1 MSASFRSHFRSKP
14 SRRGE
19 AATEPSRKGSTRLPT
34 IPTPATDT
42 HVKSKAVQ
50 HVSQLAKRSSRSITP
65 ADRLGG
71 GTRSAPVRVASP
83 DAGAQHD
90 VHAARKTSVVP
101 LSEDGLSGAY
111 TASALR
117 HKLSPP
123 PISGSSASTF
133 ESPRSNMLRKKSSSV
148 DKYAAQSKP
157 NAELIMAQPTTH
169 NRNGEREAT
178 IGGSVLGI
186 SLPPTSAHGKLE
198 LGSSHAWHVTRN
210 VTPPVASA
218 YASSSTPSTRY
229 SDSPFSHV
237 LTPSSASSYSPATF
251 ATSGSTA
258 RTTPQSPDRSRSSTS
273 GRMSAKPESSR
284 LGLSSVR
291 ESSTSSSNATITP
304 AVASKFPARKEV
316 PRKTPSAPP
325 MTNAA
330 TVTRTLSSTKA
341 PVSSVTS
348 KRAVTPVLIPPEL
361 AHLNVDPP
369 SLASS
374 LQKPLPPIR
383 PSRDG
388 ILNIAEM
395 HQQSRVIQS
404 DLPRLY
410 TTYHKRTPSQ
420 ETPVSATSPGFRQ
433 RFGLSSKSSSRQPSP
448 RVDSAISPPP
458 SARSFSRGPTPEL
471 AQPDSRK
478 LQRTDSPAVGPAP
491 SPSKSPRFGIFSRKP
506 KVDSDKST
514 EKPKREPRK
523 GPAAGTGHEG
533 YGRFGFRG
541 RSGSTTSNTDFR
553 SPSADSNASS
563 VAQTA
568 ASRKGSFGSSKDDS
582 DFEDFIKERQRPVI
596 LRGSGSASSNAASTP
611 EQQSISVFES
621 SNSSSIDS
629 LPKPHLLPS
638 AMRSNRDSS
647 PAKRPGYGKRLP
659 YDSSGDEI
667 RSTQPTL
674 ATRRSLTKLSQAG
687 GKSIVRVPVPISTNI
702 PPKQRSVDSYGS
714 DNSAWPDTESTTMV
728 TDNPVS
734 TKENTS
740 LRPQHIADAKPSR
753 KWNFFQRAQASPRPK
768 GKQRATEDPAVVS
781 RRQGPTHGVAHYAVL
796 DEVEPVHLYEVEQIL
811 QDNEPSSEGSII
823 EHHHAPKI
831 VPYERRHSGLL
842 PSPPKA
848 SFATRNA
855 PFIAKPT
862 VPMVR
867 QDSLESPELLRAQTT
882 VPHPMPQMVNIVAS
896 SEISTNLGYGAGLQ
910 PRTPL
915 MDQLAS
921 TPELPHAKSGTPSKS
936 NDNSPRQP
944 RLSPIGRIPRVVSRR
959 DRDRK
964 LPDNSFSRP
973 FARAQPHPSVKPPGA
988 LYHEIRELASPV
1000 DSGSQPVSSTSAK
1013 SEGLLDEL
1021 KSSVNTQPP
1030 SVSTNR
1036 TSFETHSN
1044 NDFIT
1049 FTPRKGSEVSYSSSS
1064 GNGSWIA
1071 AMTAP
1076 ILQLDDPW
1084 HEYNDLLDDMLPQK
1098 TPISAGSS
1106 LGAPFQYASVLYGP
1120 STQSVPTPLYYS
1132 QPPSVGLPQPPRAQT
1147 VPPSVLSVPQQIA
1160 RFLQPSMSPLATPH
1174 TLSELYDDYGNRSST
1189 PKALNV
1195 SQAAR
1200 NSAVQPTRTS
1210 LTNARASMASSRGS
1224 RISMHSRSASLP
1236 ETNARHSQS
1245 SLTPSARLIRD
1256 TQLLDIAEDASD
1268 DQAADANLRF
1278 GALMTSKW
1286 LSCGRVLFSPAHHE
1300 MRLANEPKV
1309 LVLDGLGSDFSYW
1322 VALTYPAANVYRL
1335 GPAVSDIST
1344 AWPGINQKPPSNH
1357 RHYAL
1362 ASIASAFP
1370 FPKGFFTAVLFRFP
1384 VATTDEAYQA
1394 CIYECKRVL
1403 RPGGHLEVAVL
1414 DLDLNN
1420 MGSRARSLVR
1430 GLKTRIHQRDP
1441 EVSLRCLSDSLVGMI
1456 GRRGFE
1462 EVQRCV
1468 VGVPAAGRIPRS
1480 RDGSSP
1486 PSDDSGSR
1494 HSSLE
1499 KRGNSPGKEYNFA
1512 DLLEKA
1518 PGTRAGDQGTE
1529 SSDEGITKMVAKVGR
1544 WWYSSCY
1551 ERPLLAHNKSIW
1563 SDQALLREC
1572 EKQGT
1577 SFRLLIC
1584 YAQKPMQTRRRT
1596 VSV

>member
-1 MSASFRSHFRSKP
+1 MSASFRSHFRSTP
-14 SRRGE
+14 SRRSE
-19 AATEPSRKGSTRLPT
+19 SATEPSRKESTRAPT
-34 IPTPATDT
+34 NPAPSSDP
-42 HVKSKAVQ
+42 HVKSREVQ
-50 HVSQLAKRSSRSITP
+50 HVSQLAKRSSRSVTP
-65 ADRLGG
+65 ADKLGG
-71 GTRSAPVRVASP
+71 STTRSAPIRAATP
-83 DAGAQHD
+83 DAAAQHIGY
-90 VHAARKTSVVP
+90 AARRSSVVP
-101 LSEDGLSGAY
+101 LSEDGLSGAHA
-111 TASALR
+111 ASAHR
-117 HKLSPP
+117 HGLPP
-123 PISGSSASTF
+123 PPSVRTGTPSLVSGSSASTF
-133 ESPRSNMLRKKSSSV
+133 DSPRSNILRKKSSSV
-148 DKYAAQSKP
+148 DKYATQSRP
-157 NAELIMAQPTTH
+157 TAELIMARSAAH
-169 NRNGEREAT
+169 SRNSEREDTFDA
-178 IGGSVLGI
+178 SVLEI
-186 SLPPTSAHGKLE
+186 SLPPTSAHSKLE
-198 LGSSHAWHVTRN
+198 LGSSQAWHVTRN

-237 LTPSSASSYSPATF
+237 LTPSSASSYSPAMF

-258 RTTPQSPDRSRSSTS
+258 RTTPQSPDRSRSSVS
-273 GRMSAKPESSR
+273 GRTSTKPETLR
-284 LGLSSVR
+284 LDLPSVR
-291 ESSTSSSNATITP
+291 ESSTSSSNATIKP
-304 AVASKFPARKEV
+304 AVSSKFPARKERLQAV
-316 PRKTPSAPP
+316 LPQK
-325 MTNAA
+325 
-330 TVTRTLSSTKA
+330 RT
-341 PVSSVTS
+341 
-348 KRAVTPVLIPPEL
+348 VTPVLIPPEL

-369 SLASS
+369 SLTSS
-374 LQKPLPPIR
+374 LQKPLPTIR
-383 PSRDG
+383 PSREG
-388 ILNIAEM
+388 TLNIAEM
-395 HQQSRVIQS
+395 NQQSRVIQS

-420 ETPVSATSPGFRQ
+420 ETPVSATSPSFRQ

-448 RVDSAISPPP
+448 RIDSAISPPP

-471 AQPDSRK
+471 AQPDSK
-478 LQRTDSPAVGPAP
+478 QLQRTDSPAVRPAP
-491 SPSKSPRFGIFSRKP
+491 SPSKSPRFGIFFRRP
-506 KVDSDKST
+506 KVESDKST
-514 EKPKREPRK
+514 EKSKREPRE

-541 RSGSTTSNTDFR
+541 RSGSTTSSADFR

-563 VAQTA
+563 VAQTT
-568 ASRKGSFGSSKDDS
+568 ASRKGSFGSSKEDS
-582 DFEDFIKERQRPVI
+582 DFEDFIRERQRPVI

-611 EQQSISVFES
+611 EQHLISVFES

-629 LPKPHLLPS
+629 LPKPQLLPS
-638 AMRSNRDSS
+638 AMHGNRGST
-647 PAKRPGYGKRLP
+647 PTKRPPFGKRLP
-659 YDSSGDEI
+659 SDSSGDEI
-667 RSTQPTL
+667 QPSQPTL
-674 ATRRSLTKLSQAG
+674 AARRSLTKLSQES
-687 GKSIVRVPVPISTNI
+687 GKSVVRVPAPISINI
-702 PPKQRSVDSYGS
+702 PPKQRSVDSYDS
-714 DNSAWPDTESTTMV
+714 DTSAWPNTESTTIV
-728 TDNPVS
+728 TSNPLPF
-734 TKENTS
+734 KEDI
-740 LRPQHIADAKPSR
+740 LLCPQHIADAKPSR

-811 QDNEPSSEGSII
+811 QENEPSSEGSLS
-823 EHHHAPKI
+823 EHQHVPKI

-855 PFIAKPT
+855 PFVAKPT
-862 VPMVR
+862 APMVR

-896 SEISTNLGYGAGLQ
+896 SEIPTNVGYGADLQ

-921 TPELPHAKSGTPSKS
+921 TPELPNAQSDTPSKS

-944 RLSPIGRIPRVVSRR
+944 RLSPVGRIPRVVSRR

-988 LYHEIRELASPV
+988 LYHEIRELASPI

-1013 SEGLLDEL
+1013 SEGLLGEL

-1036 TSFETHSN
+1036 TSFETQSN
-1044 NDFIT
+1044 NDFIA

-1064 GNGSWIA
+1064 GNGSWLA

-1076 ILQLDDPW
+1076 ITQLDDPW

-1106 LGAPFQYASVLYGP
+1106 LGAPFQYASVLYDP
-1120 STQSVPTPLYYS
+1120 STPSVPTPLYYS

-1189 PKALNV
+1189 PKALIV

-1200 NSAVQPTRTS
+1200 NSAVQPIRTS
-1210 LTNARASMASSRGS
+1210 LTNPRASMASSRGS
-1224 RISMHSRSASLP
+1224 RISTHSRSASLP

-1245 SLTPSARLIRD
+1245 SLTPSARLLRD

-1268 DQAADANLRF
+1268 DEAANANLRF

-1322 VALTYPAANVYRL
+1322 VALTYPAANVYHL
-1335 GPAVSDIST
+1335 GPAVSDGST
-1344 AWPGINQKPPSNH
+1344 AWPGINQKPPPNH

-1362 ASIASAFP
+1362 ASIASVFP

-1430 GLKTRIHQRDP
+1430 GLKTRMHQRDP
-1441 EVSLRCLSDSLVGMI
+1441 EVSLRCLSDSLAGMI

-1486 PSDDSGSR
+1486 ASEDSSSR

-1499 KRGNSPGKEYNFA
+1499 KPGDSTAKDYNFA

-1518 PGTRAGDQGTE
+1518 PGTKAGDQGTE

-1551 ERPLLAHNKSIW
+1551 ERPLLAANKSIW

>member
-1 MSASFRSHFRSKP
+1 MSASFRSHFRSTP
-14 SRRGE
+14 SRRSE
-19 AATEPSRKGSTRLPT
+19 SATELSRKESTRAPT
-34 IPTPATDT
+34 NPAPSSDP
-42 HVKSKAVQ
+42 HVKSRAVQ
-50 HVSQLAKRSSRSITP
+50 HVSQLAKRSSRSVTP
-65 ADRLGG
+65 ADKLGG
-71 GTRSAPVRVASP
+71 STTRSAPIRAATP
-83 DAGAQHD
+83 DAAAQHIGY
-90 VHAARKTSVVP
+90 AARRSLVVP
-101 LSEDGLSGAY
+101 LSEDGLSGAHA
-111 TASALR
+111 ASAHR
-117 HKLSPP
+117 HGLPP
-123 PISGSSASTF
+123 PPSVRTGTP
-133 ESPRSNMLRKKSSSV
+133 SPRSNVLRKKSSSV
-148 DKYAAQSKP
+148 DKYATQSRP
-157 NAELIMAQPTTH
+157 TAELIMARSAAH
-169 NRNGEREAT
+169 SRNSEREDTFDA
-178 IGGSVLGI
+178 SVLGM
-186 SLPPTSAHGKLE
+186 SLPPTSAHSKLE
-198 LGSSHAWHVTRN
+198 LGSSQAWHVTRN

-218 YASSSTPSTRY
+218 YASSSTPSTGY

-237 LTPSSASSYSPATF
+237 LTPSSASSYSPAMF

-258 RTTPQSPDRSRSSTS
+258 RTTPQSPDRSRSSVS
-273 GRMSAKPESSR
+273 GWTSAKPESLR
-284 LGLSSVR
+284 LDLPSVR
-291 ESSTSSSNATITP
+291 ESSTSSSNATIKP
-304 AVASKFPARKEV
+304 AVSSKFPARKEV

-330 TVTRTLSSTKA
+330 TATRTLSSTKA
-341 PVSSVTS
+341 PASSTTS
-348 KRAVTPVLIPPEL
+348 KRTVTPVLIPPEL

-369 SLASS
+369 SLTSS

-383 PSRDG
+383 PSREG
-388 ILNIAEM
+388 TLNIAEM
-395 HQQSRVIQS
+395 NQQSRVIQS

-420 ETPVSATSPGFRQ
+420 ETPVSATSPSFRQ

-448 RVDSAISPPP
+448 RIDSAISPPP

-471 AQPDSRK
+471 AQPDSK
-478 LQRTDSPAVGPAP
+478 QLQRTDSPAVRPAP
-491 SPSKSPRFGIFSRKP
+491 SPSKSPRFGIFSRRP
-506 KVDSDKST
+506 KVESDKST

-541 RSGSTTSNTDFR
+541 RSGSTTSSADFR

-563 VAQTA
+563 VAQTT
-568 ASRKGSFGSSKDDS
+568 ASRKGSFGSSKEES
-582 DFEDFIKERQRPVI
+582 DFEDFIRERQRPLI
-596 LRGSGSASSNAASTP
+596 LRGSGSASNNAASTP
-611 EQQSISVFES
+611 EQHLISVFES

-629 LPKPHLLPS
+629 LPKPQLLPS
-638 AMRSNRDSS
+638 AMHGNRGSTLT
-647 PAKRPGYGKRLP
+647 KRPPFGKRFP
-659 YDSSGDEI
+659 SDSSGDEI
-667 RSTQPTL
+667 QPSQPTL
-674 ATRRSLTKLSQAG
+674 AARRSLTKLSQES
-687 GKSIVRVPVPISTNI
+687 GKSVVRVPAPKSTNI
-702 PPKQRSVDSYGS
+702 PPKQRSVDSYDS
-714 DNSAWPDTESTTMV
+714 DTSAWPNTESTTIV
-728 TDNPVS
+728 TSNPLPF
-734 TKENTS
+734 KEDML

-781 RRQGPTHGVAHYAVL
+781 RRRGPTHGVAHYAVL

-811 QDNEPSSEGSII
+811 QENEPSSEGSLS
-823 EHHHAPKI
+823 EHQHVPKI

-855 PFIAKPT
+855 PFVAKPT
-862 VPMVR
+862 APMVR

-882 VPHPMPQMVNIVAS
+882 VPHPMPQMVNINAS
-896 SEISTNLGYGAGLQ
+896 SETTNLGARADMQ

-915 MDQLAS
+915 MGQVIS
-921 TPELPHAKSGTPSKS
+921 TPELPNAQPGTPSKS

-944 RLSPIGRIPRVVSRR
+944 RLSPVGRIPRVVSRR

-988 LYHEIRELASPV
+988 LYHEIRELASPI

-1013 SEGLLDEL
+1013 SEGLLGEL

-1036 TSFETHSN
+1036 TSFETQSN
-1044 NDFIT
+1044 NDFIA

-1064 GNGSWIA
+1064 GNGSWLA

-1076 ILQLDDPW
+1076 ITQLDDPW

-1106 LGAPFQYASVLYGP
+1106 LGAPFQYASVLYDP
-1120 STQSVPTPLYYS
+1120 STPSVPTPLYYS

-1189 PKALNV
+1189 PKALIV

-1200 NSAVQPTRTS
+1200 NSAVQPIRTS
-1210 LTNARASMASSRGS
+1210 LINPRASMASSRGS
-1224 RISMHSRSASLP
+1224 RISTHSRSASLP

-1245 SLTPSARLIRD
+1245 SLTPSARLLRD

-1268 DQAADANLRF
+1268 DEAANANLRF

-1322 VALTYPAANVYRL
+1322 VALTYPAANVYHL
-1335 GPAVSDIST
+1335 GPAVSDGST
-1344 AWPGINQKPPSNH
+1344 AWPGINQKPPPNH

-1430 GLKTRIHQRDP
+1430 GLKTRMHQRDP

-1480 RDGSSP
+1480 WDGSSP
-1486 PSDDSGSR
+1486 ASEDSGSR

-1499 KRGNSPGKEYNFA
+1499 KPGDSTAKEYNFA

-1518 PGTRAGDQGTE
+1518 PGTKAGDQGIE

-1544 WWYSSCY
+1544 WWYSCCY
-1551 ERPLLAHNKSIW
+1551 ERPLLAANKSIW